1 MKSSASGR
9 SALILTS
16 GLLLCLVGPSH
27 AATDGTTDDPASKA
41 SSRVVAHHSR
51 HKSAK
56 PALKSS
62 NGNQDARTKTAVD
75 SGAGAPTIPPFVAD
89 ANAQLPPPEEPTIA
103 AEGMRARADDL
114 VQNSPNSA
122 DSPPAAEEQVV
133 PPDQLN
139 DMDRTVREEVPD
151 TPAAPSVAMAS
162 AEAAADADAPEVGSP
177 ARDNESSL
185 WDHTSLIGKIFIG
198 FGALLTVASAGR
210 MFMA

>member
-1 MKSSASGR
+1 MKSRASGR
-9 SALILTS
+9 SALILAS

-27 AATDGTTDDPASKA
+27 AATDGTTDDPTSKA
-41 SSRVVAHHSR
+41 SSRVVSRHSH

-62 NGNQDARTKTAVD
+62 NGSQAATKAAAD
-75 SGAGAPTIPPFVAD
+75 SGVATPAIPPFVAD
-89 ANAQLPPPEEPTIA
+89 ANAQLPAAEAPTIA
-103 AEGMRARADDL
+103 AEGLRPRADD
-114 VQNSPNSA
+114 VAQNSPNST

-139 DMDRTVREEVPD
+139 DMDRTVHEEALD
-151 TPAAPSVAMAS
+151 TPAAPGVAMAS
-162 AEAAADADAPEVGSP
+162 AEPAADAPEVRP
-177 ARDNESSL
+177 PPRDNESSL

-210 MFMA
+210 LFMA